1 MMAVEVAGE
10 RYFTGTQA
18 LAAFANGKEKDHDNN
33 DTSSDICMKKKE
45 KHIKWKEACSKKRLR
60 KRKITCGRANGKA
73 RTSITCAYSLCTYIY
88 LSKKLQH
95 EQSKRKQKN

>member
-33 DTSSDICMKKKE
+33 DTSSDICMKKKKRNISSGR
-45 KHIKWKEACSKKRLR
+45 KHARRRDSGKER
-60 KRKITCGRANGKA
+60 
-73 RTSITCAYSLCTYIY
+73 
-88 LSKKLQH
+88 
-95 EQSKRKQKN
+95 